1 MKTTNKRWLLTA
13 SLLYYP
19 QGGTRDWRGA
29 FDDGDWESAH
39 ARGEE
44 MIASCDCDFYEII
57 DLWEWL

>member
-13 SLLYYP
+13 HDYQYP
-19 QGGTRDWRGA
+19 HGGDRDWIGVY
-29 FDDGDWESAH
+29 DDADVASAR

-44 MIASCDCDFYEII
+44 LVASKRYEYFEII